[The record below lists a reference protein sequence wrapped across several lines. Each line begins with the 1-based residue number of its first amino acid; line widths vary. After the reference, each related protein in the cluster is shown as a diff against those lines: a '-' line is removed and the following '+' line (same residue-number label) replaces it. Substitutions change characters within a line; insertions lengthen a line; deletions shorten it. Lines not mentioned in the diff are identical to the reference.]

1 MKFLTTNP
9 PRFTAEAAADIARKH
24 FGLTGQITALYSE
37 RDQNFRIRG
46 AGDWVLKIANEM
58 EAPDLIDAQVAAL
71 DHLARTAPDIPL
83 PKVRRTADGA
93 GLRLVAGQGEARH
106 ATFAVSYLPGRIASD
121 CALGPDDFHAIGAM
135 IARVERGM
143 RGFFHPALGNR
154 ALLWDIRE
162 LPHLCAK
169 ARHLGPQADEIT
181 RLLHDVMARTSGRLD
196 HLVLVSEMDNG
207 MARSAQA
214 HTTADLA
221 AHLGMA
227 YAYGVEFVELGLGSE
242 TEREFCTADH
252 NALGWHGN
260 GLMAAT
266 TLAQPFLLRLPGQRF
281 WFLQGGDQPRLGER
295 MAIGAVVQTVGGP
308 VVMVSTHLESNAT
321 AAARHAQMA
330 CLLDALEAD
339 FPGLPLL
346 IGGDLNTGNH
356 IGGDWRA
363 ETLFD
368 LARARGFA
376 VHGGPEDQ
384 MTTRPSLI
392 TRWPDRAMKLDWF
405 LARGLDIRRSW
416 IVPSTDRQD
425 KPLSDHDMVLVEIAG
440 LSQL

>member
-1 MKFLTTNP
+1 MIRSAVRQLQP
-9 PRFTAEAAADIARKH
+9 LSHGERDAIRHLPRSVAAHDAHLASLPCMTSLETGGTAPE
-24 FGLTGQITALYSE
+24 TALAFPFTVAAWNLE
-37 RDQNFRIRG
+37 RCLFPADSAAML
-46 AGDWVLKIANEM
+46 AGTG
-58 EAPDLIDAQVAAL
+58 AQV
-71 DHLARTAPDIPL
+71 
-83 PKVRRTADGA
+83 
-93 GLRLVAGQGEARH
+93 
-106 ATFAVSYLPGRIASD
+106 
-121 CALGPDDFHAIGAM
+121 
-135 IARVERGM
+135 
-143 RGFFHPALGNR
+143 
-154 ALLWDIRE
+154 
-162 LPHLCAK
+162 
-169 ARHLGPQADEIT
+169 
-181 RLLHDVMARTSGRLD
+181 
-196 HLVLVSEMDNG
+196 VLVSEMDNG

-295 MAIGAVVQTVGGP
+295 MAIGAVVQTVAGP

-321 AAARHAQMA
+321 AAARHTQMA